1 MMKKLFVASALTV
14 FALASHAQTGASTA
28 ASAVSAI
35 PMAVVVSAGMAAN
48 STAKDAS
55 TLGLSVPVALAV
67 AGERLIVDMA
77 SSTAK
82 GVSYGLRRASD
93 GATVS
98 IEIAGVTAG
107 KASLAVGSVVTVVA
121 ITGGVILSAAGEA
134 IAFVP
139 NKVGKTLL
147 HNRVIK

>member
-1 MMKKLFVASALTV
+1 
-14 FALASHAQTGASTA
+14 
-28 ASAVSAI
+28 
-35 PMAVVVSAGMAAN
+35 MAAN
-48 STAKDAS
+48 STVKDAS
-55 TLGLSVPVALAV
+55 ALGLSVPVALAV

-77 SSTAK
+77 ASTAK

-98 IEIAGVTAG
+98 IEVASQATG

-121 ITGGVILSAAGEA
+121 VTGGVILSAAGEA

-139 NKVGKTLL
+139 NKIGKTLL
-147 HNRVIK
+147 HNRVVK